1 MSIIPQNWP
10 RLLRSTPLRL
20 AFLLIILF
28 TIINLLTVSG
38 AYITLKNR
46 TEGDIRENITAELSG
61 FDVAATAGALRTLVD
76 AKARATDPAARV
88 YLFVGDDGRTA
99 GNARAMREN
108 NRVILKEL
116 NEELPLS
123 EAGYLQE
130 TRRLSSGVLVVAES
144 LEPVVALRR
153 TFVTILALT
162 FLPSA
167 LTSVALGL
175 WIARRSARR
184 VARIEATLGQIA
196 SGDLTARYSEQS
208 NRRDD
213 LSRIGEGVN
222 RMAEKQEAAVT
233 ALRQVSADIAHDL
246 RTPLQRIAVLLS
258 DLSGQLEDGTE
269 QAKIADRATD
279 EANRAV
285 SVFQSLLQ
293 IAQIEGGAPTA
304 DFQNIDLVT
313 IAREMIDLY
322 EPSADDAGI
331 ALGHALPDGP
341 VFVHGDRTM
350 VSQALANILEN
361 ALRHGKSGKVIHVS
375 VDESEAGARLVVSDN
390 GPGIPAEERDKV
402 LQRLYRLEQSRT
414 TPGNGLGLS
423 LVAAIAQLHDADL
436 ALADNNPGLR
446 VSLTFPKVA

>member
-1 MSIIPQNWP
+1 MSITPQNWP

-46 TEGDIRENITAELSG
+46 TENDIRENITAELSG

-99 GNARAMREN
+99 GNALAMREN

-184 VARIEATLGQIA
+184 VARIEATLSQIA
-196 SGDLTARYSEQS
+196 TGDLTARYSEQT

-213 LSRIGEGVN
+213 LSRIG
-222 RMAEKQEAAVT
+222 
-233 ALRQVSADIAHDL
+233 
-246 RTPLQRIAVLLS
+246 
-258 DLSGQLEDGTE
+258 
-269 QAKIADRATD
+269 
-279 EANRAV
+279 
-285 SVFQSLLQ
+285 
-293 IAQIEGGAPTA
+293 
-304 DFQNIDLVT
+304 
-313 IAREMIDLY
+313 
-322 EPSADDAGI
+322 
-331 ALGHALPDGP
+331 
-341 VFVHGDRTM
+341 
-350 VSQALANILEN
+350 
-361 ALRHGKSGKVIHVS
+361 
-375 VDESEAGARLVVSDN
+375 
-390 GPGIPAEERDKV
+390 
-402 LQRLYRLEQSRT
+402 
-414 TPGNGLGLS
+414 
-423 LVAAIAQLHDADL
+423 
-436 ALADNNPGLR
+436 
-446 VSLTFPKVA
+446 

>member
-1 MSIIPQNWP
+1 
-10 RLLRSTPLRL
+10 
-20 AFLLIILF
+20 
-28 TIINLLTVSG
+28 
-38 AYITLKNR
+38 
-46 TEGDIRENITAELSG
+46 
-61 FDVAATAGALRTLVD
+61 
-76 AKARATDPAARV
+76 
-88 YLFVGDDGRTA
+88 
-99 GNARAMREN
+99 
-108 NRVILKEL
+108 
-116 NEELPLS
+116 
-123 EAGYLQE
+123 
-130 TRRLSSGVLVVAES
+130 
-144 LEPVVALRR
+144 
-153 TFVTILALT
+153 
-162 FLPSA
+162 
-167 LTSVALGL
+167 
-175 WIARRSARR
+175 
-184 VARIEATLGQIA
+184 
-196 SGDLTARYSEQS
+196 
-208 NRRDD
+208 
-213 LSRIGEGVN
+213 
-222 RMAEKQEAAVT
+222 EKQEAAVT

-436 ALADNNPGLR
+436 TLADNNPGLR